1 MREPRAPHEPSRLL
15 PGARPLLPLAAIARH
30 PHQLRGGGGLG
41 HARACVLPLRALRF
55 PARRAG
61 CAARGRAR
69 AAAEPRL
76 PRLRHR
82 TVDDG
87 PCDGRGRLHA
97 VCAAQRGSPL
107 PDSRRRLR
115 GHRRRCGR
123 GRDRRHAGGRHR
135 TMPCGRRPAPPGGHA
150 GDDRIRFRGRRR
162 VPATHRL
169 RRRHQ
174 RERGPASW
182 NLPYRFRR
190 RCLTARH
197 RVYIVCIE
205 GIYTRALPGGR
216 FRQGHGSDMHA
227 MHARTGLSKG
237 NTQWT

>member
-41 HARACVLPLRALRF
+41 PCPCFVFCHYAPYDFQLAAPDAPRGGVPVPLQNLVYHDCVIEPWMMDRVTGGDDYMLYALLNGGAPYLIRDAAYAGIDGDVGGAGIDGTLEDDIARCRVVADL
-55 PARRAG
+55 
-61 CAARGRAR
+61 
-69 AAAEPRL
+69 
-76 PRLRHR
+76 
-82 TVDDG
+82 
-87 PCDGRGRLHA
+87 
-97 VCAAQRGSPL
+97 
-107 PDSRRRLR
+107 
-115 GHRRRCGR
+115 HRRVGMLEMT
-123 GRDRRHAGGRHR
+123 GFDFVD
-135 TMPCGRRPAPPGGHA
+135 
-150 GDDRIRFRGRRR
+150 GDVFRQ
-162 VPATHRL
+162 THRL

-216 FRQGHGSDMHA
+216 FRQGARFG
-227 MHARTGLSKG
+227 HARHACPNRT
-237 NTQWT
+237 